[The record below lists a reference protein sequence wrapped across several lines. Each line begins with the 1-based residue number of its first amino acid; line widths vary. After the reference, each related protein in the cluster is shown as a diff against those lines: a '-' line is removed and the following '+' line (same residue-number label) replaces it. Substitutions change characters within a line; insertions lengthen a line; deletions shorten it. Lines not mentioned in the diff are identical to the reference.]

1 MNSEKLFTIHKY
13 IMIIT
18 FYILLP
24 IGITIAIFRSKIGQ
38 NWYTYHKHTM
48 LTVLLFAFI
57 GIFISLYAKDSEG
70 EKNIHPLS
78 TIHGIVGTILVV
90 LLLLNVGWAIIVRRY
105 VKDEGSWLT
114 RRMWLNGHRVFG
126 SLIVI
131 ILVYNLYLGNKIY
144 NKRFL
149 NK

>member
-24 IGITIAIFRSKIGQ
+24 IGMTFAIFRSKIGK

-48 LTVLLFAFI
+48 LTVLLFSFI
-57 GIFISLYAKDSEG
+57 GISISLYAKDLES
-70 EKNIHPLS
+70 EKNIHTLS
-78 TIHGIVGTILVV
+78 TRHGLVGILLVI
-90 LLLLNVGWAIIVRRY
+90 LLLLNITWAIVIRRY

-114 RRMWLNGHRVFG
+114 RPMWLNGHRVLG
-126 SLIVI
+126 TLIVI
-131 ILVYNLYLGNKIY
+131 TLVYNLYLGNKIY
-144 NKRFL
+144 NERFL
-149 NK
+149 KK

>member
-24 IGITIAIFRSKIGQ
+24 IGMTFAIFRSKIGK
-38 NWYTYHKHTM
+38 NWYTYHKNTM

-57 GIFISLYAKDSEG
+57 GISISLYAKDLEG
-70 EKNIHPLS
+70 EKNIHSLS
-78 TIHGIVGTILVV
+78 TRHGLVGILLVI
-90 LLLLNVGWAIIVRRY
+90 LLLLNISWAIIVRRY

-114 RRMWLNGHRVFG
+114 RPMWLNGHRVLG
-126 SLIVI
+126 TLIVI
-131 ILVYNLYLGNKIY
+131 TLVYNLYLGNKIY
-144 NKRFL
+144 NERFV
-149 NK
+149 KK

>member
-24 IGITIAIFRSKIGQ
+24 IGMTFAIFRSKIGK
-38 NWYTYHKHTM
+38 NWYTYHKNTM

-57 GIFISLYAKDSEG
+57 GISISLYAKDLEG
-70 EKNIHPLS
+70 EKNIHSLS
-78 TIHGIVGTILVV
+78 TRHGLIGILLVI
-90 LLLLNVGWAIIVRRY
+90 LLLLNIAWAIIVRRY

-114 RRMWLNGHRVFG
+114 RPMWLNGHRILG
-126 SLIVI
+126 TLIVI
-131 ILVYNLYLGNKIY
+131 TLIYNLYLGNKIY
-144 NKRFL
+144 NERFL
-149 NK
+149 KK

>member
-24 IGITIAIFRSKIGQ
+24 IGMTFAIFRSKIGK

-48 LTVLLFAFI
+48 LTVLLLAFI
-57 GIFISLYAKDSEG
+57 GISISLYAKDLEG
-70 EKNIHPLS
+70 EKNIHSLS
-78 TIHGIVGTILVV
+78 TRHGLVGILLVI
-90 LLLLNVGWAIIVRRY
+90 LLLLNITWAIVIRRY

-114 RRMWLNGHRVFG
+114 RPMWLNGHRVLG
-126 SLIVI
+126 TLIVI
-131 ILVYNLYLGNKIY
+131 TLVYNLYLGNKIY
-144 NKRFL
+144 NERFV
-149 NK
+149 KK